1 MKKKKISKRQRQPS
15 TKEIP
20 DWVLDD
26 PPVPNKPL
34 TKEDLDELAAGVET
48 SIRDTPAWKVL
59 VSRVGEKEA
68 ARILRVSLF
77 AKLAIQP
84 EPNN

>member
-1 MKKKKISKRQRQPS
+1 MKKKKISKHQRQPS
-15 TKEIP
+15 TEEIP
-20 DWVLDD
+20 DWVLNDS
-26 PPVPNKPL
+26 PLSNKPL
-34 TKEDLDELAAGVET
+34 TKQDLDELAAGVE
-48 SIRDTPAWKVL
+48 SGIRDTPAWKVL

-84 EPNN
+84 DPNN